1 MKKKLIPFAVVL
13 LVFAI
18 VAGGVL
24 YIISPVRKKE
34 PPGPP
39 VSIKPDA
46 LNPPPALPEGADRI
60 YYSEYGAVGDGIADD
75 FGAIIAAHAAANAAG
90 LPVCA
95 DPGAAYYIGASG
107 RATEIQ
113 TDTYWGDARF
123 IIDDSVVPPE
133 DGGFH
138 VFRVTSALPETQI
151 TSVETLHRG
160 QEKLDISLDH
170 ASLIF
175 VTDDTQIRYIREGK
189 NQNSGSP
196 QQEVF
201 VVGRDGSVDADT
213 PVIWDYDSVSSMTA
227 YPIDPEPLTI
237 SGGRFTTI
245 SNQAPWG
252 SPYYARGIDIRRSN
266 VVVDGLY
273 HDITGETDGI
283 GAPYG
288 GFISISR
295 CANVL
300 VCNTMLSSHQSV
312 ASGTYDI
319 GLGDAANVTF
329 RECWQLNSI
338 HDDSLWSIMGSNHC
352 KNLTYDTV
360 ELSRFDAHQGVWNAT
375 IKNSVIRRISLI
387 GGGTALIENTKIY
400 GTEVV
405 NLREDYGST
414 WDGDIAIRNCEF
426 IPISTVTG
434 PAVIASTNKGLH
446 DFGYACRMPRKISI
460 DGLAV
465 DDAALPAWW
474 TGPQVFSHNLEYTLG
489 KLWHSI
495 KKFFGAKTEFYPYG
509 LPEEVEIHGLAV
521 SSGKRYLRSVNP
533 FLFRKLKGSKS

>member
-1 MKKKLIPFAVVL
+1 MKKKLISCMAIL
-13 LVFAI
+13 LVPAL
-18 VAGGVL
+18 AGGVL
-24 YIISPVRKKE
+24 YVISPVRKKE
-34 PPGPP
+34 PPTPP
-39 VSIKPDA
+39 VSIKPETLD
-46 LNPPPALPEGADRI
+46 PPPALPDGADCI
-60 YYSEYGAVGDGIADD
+60 YYGEYGAVGDGETDD
-75 FGAIIAAHAAANAAG
+75 FDAIIAAHAAANEAG

-95 DPGAAYYIGASG
+95 DPGASYYIGASG
-107 RATEIQ
+107 RTADIQ

-123 IIDDSVVPPE
+123 IIDDSVVAPE
-133 DGGFH
+133 YSGYH
-138 VFRVTSALPETQI
+138 VFRVTSVLPEAQI
-151 TSVETLHRG
+151 TSIKTLRKN
-160 QEKLDISLDH
+160 QEKLDTLEY

-189 NQNSGSP
+189 NQNSGGP

-201 VVGRDGSVDADT
+201 LVDRDGNVDTDT
-213 PVIWDYDSVSSMTA
+213 PIIWDYGSISSMIA
-227 YPIDPEPLTI
+227 YPINPEPLTI

-252 SPYYARGIDIRRSN
+252 SGYYARGIDIRRSN
-266 VVVDGLY
+266 VVADGLY
-273 HDITGETDGI
+273 HDITGEADGV

-300 VCNTMLSSHQSV
+300 VRNTMLSAHKSV

-414 WDGDIAIRNCEF
+414 WDGDITIRSCEF
-426 IPISTVTG
+426 IPISTITG
-434 PAVIASTNKGLH
+434 PAIVASTNKGLH
-446 DFGYACRMPRKISI
+446 DFGYDCRMPRKITI
-460 DGLAV
+460 DGLVV
-465 DDAALPAWW
+465 DDAALPRWW
-474 TGPQVFSHNLEYTLG
+474 TGPQIFSHNLDYTLN
-489 KLWHSI
+489 KLLRRAS
-495 KKFFGAKTEFYPYG
+495 YPYG
-509 LPEEVEIHGLAV
+509 LPEEVEIHALTV
-521 SSGKRYLRSVNP
+521 SSGKRYMRSVNP
-533 FLFRKLKGSKS
+533 FLFR